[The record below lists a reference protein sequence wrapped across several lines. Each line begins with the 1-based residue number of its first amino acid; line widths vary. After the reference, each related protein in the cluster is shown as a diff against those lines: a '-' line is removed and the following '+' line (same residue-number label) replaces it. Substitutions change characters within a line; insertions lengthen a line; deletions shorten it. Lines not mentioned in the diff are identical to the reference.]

1 MSVLD
6 DVFASLR
13 AMSLVQ
19 LLLAFVACTGYALAQ
34 GGLVSAKARRI
45 AWGFTALAAIG
56 FAFESAQWMYAA
68 MLVSF
73 GVAGLGVFVACTW
86 LLSRAL
92 GFSKP
97 RAVAEA
103 VEFAAS
109 VDAFESR
116 PPDVA
121 VSASQPMPLGA
132 LARQSGHSG
141 DHAHSV

>member
-34 GGLVSAKARRI
+34 GGLVSVKGRRA
-45 AWGFTALAAIG
+45 AWAFTVLAAIG
-56 FAFESAQWMYAA
+56 FAFESAEWMYAA

-73 GVAGLGVFVACTW
+73 AVAGLGVFVACAW

-109 VDAFESR
+109 VDAGDSMAADFA
-116 PPDVA
+116 PTP
-121 VSASQPMPLGA
+121 SQSMPLGA
-132 LARQSGHSG
+132 RSRPPSHS

>member
-6 DVFASLR
+6 DVFGSLR

-34 GGLVSAKARRI
+34 GGLVSAKARRV
-45 AWGFTALAAIG
+45 AWAFTLLAAFG
-56 FAFESAQWMYAA
+56 FALESAEWMYAA

-73 GVAGLGVFVACTW
+73 AVAGLGVFVACAW

-109 VDAFESR
+109 VDAGDSILTDFIPS
-116 PPDVA
+116 P
-121 VSASQPMPLGA
+121 SQPMPLGA
-132 LARQSGHSG
+132 RTRPSAH